1 MSISGCTGSGK
12 TTWVRKLMKYTREM
26 FEGPSP
32 DNILY
37 CYGIYQ
43 NAFDEMEKELPN
55 LTFLHGLPS
64 ELDINALCQN
74 GDHNM
79 IIIDDL
85 MHEVVKNGE
94 MERLFTQ
101 GAHHRRLT
109 IVYLN
114 QNMYCQGKHSRNIN
128 LNTHYMI
135 LLKNPRDV
143 NQIRCLGRQVFG
155 GKSNALIEAYNDCL
169 SSPYGYLVLDLTP
182 HAEEQYRIRTGI
194 FPDET
199 CIVYIPK

>member
-1 MSISGCTGSGK
+1 
-12 TTWVRKLMKYTREM
+12 MKYTREM

-32 DNILY
+32 GTILY

-85 MHEVVKNGE
+85 MHEVVKKWRDGE
-94 MERLFTQ
+94 V
-101 GAHHRRLT
+101 
-109 IVYLN
+109 IY
-114 QNMYCQGKHSRNIN
+114 SRGSSSS
-128 LNTHYMI
+128 TDDR
-135 LLKNPRDV
+135 LLKSKHV
-143 NQIRCLGRQVFG
+143 
-155 GKSNALIEAYNDCL
+155 L
-169 SSPYGYLVLDLTP
+169 S
-182 HAEEQYRIRTGI
+182 R
-194 FPDET
+194 ET
-199 CIVYIPK
+199 L